1 MTAMQDGVT
10 FILSALLNLYVM
22 TFFLRLALAWVRT
35 DFRNPLAQF
44 VLKIT
49 NPLVIPA
56 RRFIPP
62 AGGLDLATLAVLL
75 VLQTLATAVLVK
87 IACVGTAEIGQV
99 VVLGLMR
106 LVDLVLS
113 TWSLLLLIYVISSWV
128 TPGGYNPA
136 VAILASLVEPVLAP
150 FRRIIPPIAGFDLSP
165 VFALLLIGF
174 LTRVI
179 PGGAQVA
186 GLGCPPF

>member
-1 MTAMQDGVT
+1 MQNGLT
-10 FILSALLNLYVM
+10 FIISSLLNLYVI
-22 TFFLRLALAWVRT
+22 TFYLRLALAWARA

-44 VLKIT
+44 IVKVT

-75 VLQTLATAVLVK
+75 VLQTVATAILVK
-87 IACVGTAEIGQV
+87 IACIGGGDVGQIIG
-99 VVLGLMR
+99 LGLMR
-106 LVDLVLS
+106 LLDLVLS
-113 TWSLLLLIYVISSWV
+113 TYSLLLLIYVISSWV

-136 VAILASLVEPVLAP
+136 IAMLASLVEPMLAP
-150 FRRIIPPIAGFDLSP
+150 FRRIVPPIAGFDLSP
-165 VFALLLIGF
+165 LFALLLIGF

-179 PGGAQVA
+179 PSGAQVS
-186 GLGCPPF
+186 GLACPPF